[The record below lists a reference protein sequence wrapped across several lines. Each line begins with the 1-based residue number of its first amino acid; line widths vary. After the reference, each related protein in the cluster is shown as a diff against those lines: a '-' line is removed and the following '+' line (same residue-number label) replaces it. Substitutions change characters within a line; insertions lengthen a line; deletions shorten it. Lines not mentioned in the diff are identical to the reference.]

1 MSDMA
6 ELSDKF
12 VSALISWGIP
22 YTAAKMTY
30 KVGVLLIIVLVGYI
44 AIRILCGVIHRVLIR
59 SSVDEALH
67 TFIINCVKIILWI
80 MVVITALSYVNFP
93 VSAFLTALGAA
104 GVAVALALKD
114 SLGNFAG
121 GILILITK
129 PFKKGD
135 YIEDY
140 QTAGQ
145 VEKIDL
151 LYTTL
156 ITFDNKVITIP
167 NGKLANSTI
176 VNYTRSESRRVDC
189 IFSVTYQDD
198 IPKVKEL
205 LQAVAE
211 SNPTIFTEPAPLI
224 GVAKQGEGRIDVD
237 LKVWCST
244 EDYQEVSYYLQEQVK
259 LAFDEAD
266 VKMAYPQME
275 VQLKKK

>member
-1 MSDMA
+1 MTEKNIEM
-6 ELSDKF
+6 
-12 VSALISWGIP
+12 LIRI
-22 YTAAKMTY
+22 
-30 KVGVLLIIVLVGYI
+30 GVVLCILLIGYLL
-44 AIRILCGVIHRVLIR
+44 IRILCSIVRKALIR
-59 SSVDEALH
+59 SKLDEVLH
-67 TFIINCVKIILWI
+67 AFIINCIRIVLWI
-80 MVVITALSYVNFP
+80 LVIITALNYVQFP

-121 GILILITK
+121 GILIIISK

-156 ITFDNKVITIP
+156 VTYDNKIITVP

-176 VNYTRSESRRVDC
+176 VNYTRSATRRVDC
-189 IFSVTYQDD
+189 SFSVTYQDD
-198 IPKVKEL
+198 IIKVKDI

-211 SNPTIFTEPAPLI
+211 SSPIIFDDPAPLI
-224 GVAKQGEGRIDVD
+224 GVAKQGEGRIEVD
-237 LKVWCST
+237 LKVWCKT
-244 EDYQEVSYYLQEQVK
+244 DDYLDVKYFLQEQVK

-266 VKMAYPQME
+266 IQMAYPQME
-275 VQLKKK
+275 VKLKKS

>member
-1 MSDMA
+1 MSDKTI
-6 ELSDKF
+6 ET
-12 VSALISWGIP
+12 LISIAIALGI
-22 YTAAKMTY
+22 
-30 KVGVLLIIVLVGYI
+30 ILVGYI
-44 AIRILCGVIHRVLIR
+44 IISILCRIIR
-59 SSVDEALH
+59 KALNKSKLDEVLH
-67 TFIINCVKIILWI
+67 TFIINCIKIVLWI
-80 MVVITALSYVNFP
+80 MVLITSLSYIGIP
-93 VSAFLTALGAA
+93 VSAFLAALGAA

-121 GILILITK
+121 GILIILSK

-156 ITFDNKVITIP
+156 LTFDNKVITIP

-176 VNYTRSESRRVDC
+176 VNYTRSENRRVDC
-189 IFSVTYQDD
+189 IFSVTYEED
-198 IPKVKEL
+198 ITKVKDI

-211 SNPTIFTEPAPLI
+211 SNPIIYSEPAPQI
-224 GVAKQGEGRIDVD
+224 GVARQGEGKIEID
-237 LKVWCST
+237 LKVWCKT
-244 EDYQEVSYYLQEQVK
+244 QDYLDVKYYLEEQVK

-266 VKMAYPQME
+266 IKMASPLME

>member
-1 MSDMA
+1 MSEKTM
-6 ELSDKF
+6 ET
-12 VSALISWGIP
+12 LISAGMALGIIL
-22 YTAAKMTY
+22 A
-30 KVGVLLIIVLVGYI
+30 GYI
-44 AIRILCGVIHRVLIR
+44 VISVLCRIIRKGLIKSKLDEVLH
-59 SSVDEALH
+59 A
-67 TFIINCVKIILWI
+67 FIINCVKIVLWI
-80 MVVITALSYVNFP
+80 IAILTALSYVHFP
-93 VSAFLTALGAA
+93 ITTFLTTLGAA
-104 GVAVALALKD
+104 GIAVALALKD

-121 GILILITK
+121 GILIILSK

-156 ITFDNKVITIP
+156 VTFDNKVITVP

-176 VNYTRSESRRVDC
+176 VNYTKSESRRVDC
-189 IFSVTYQDD
+189 IFYVAYQND
-198 IPKVKEL
+198 IEKVKDL
-205 LQAVAE
+205 LRSVAE
-211 SNPTIFTEPAPLI
+211 SNPAIFTEPEPLI
-224 GVAKQGEGRIDVD
+224 GVARQGEGKLEVD
-237 LKVWCST
+237 LKVWCRT
-244 EDYQEVSYYLQEQVK
+244 EDYQDVKYYLQEQVK

>member
-1 MSDMA
+1 MSEKTM
-6 ELSDKF
+6 ET
-12 VSALISWGIP
+12 LISIAIALGIIL
-22 YTAAKMTY
+22 A
-30 KVGVLLIIVLVGYI
+30 GYI
-44 AIRILCGVIHRVLIR
+44 IISILCGIIR
-59 SSVDEALH
+59 KALNKSKLDEVLH
-67 TFIINCVKIILWI
+67 TFIINCIKIVLWI
-80 MVVITALSYVNFP
+80 MVLITALSYVGIP
-93 VSAFLTALGAA
+93 VSAFLAALGAA

-121 GILILITK
+121 GILIILSK

-156 ITFDNKVITIP
+156 LTFDNKVITIP

-176 VNYTRSESRRVDC
+176 VNYTRSEERRVDC
-189 IFSVTYQDD
+189 SFSVTYQED
-198 IPKVKEL
+198 ITKVKDI

-211 SNPTIFTEPAPLI
+211 SNPIIFCEPAPLI
-224 GVAKQGEGRIDVD
+224 GVARQGEGRIEVD
-237 LKVWCST
+237 LKVWCNT
-244 EDYQEVSYYLQEQVK
+244 QDYLDVKYYLQEQVK

-266 VKMAYPQME
+266 IKMAYPQME
-275 VQLKKK
+275 VKLKKN

>member
-1 MSDMA
+1 MMYNDRQAISVRRIAMSDKTV
-6 ELSDKF
+6 DI
-12 VSALISWGIP
+12 LINIAI
-22 YTAAKMTY
+22 AA
-30 KVGVLLIIVLVGYI
+30 GIVLAGYI
-44 AIRILCGVIHRVLIR
+44 VIRILCSIVHKALVKSTLDEVLYP
-59 SSVDEALH
+59 
-67 TFIINCVKIILWI
+67 FIINCIKIILWI
-80 MVVITALSYVNFP
+80 IVVITALSYLDIP
-93 VSAFLTALGAA
+93 IGALLTALGAA
-104 GVAVALALKD
+104 GVAIALALKD

-121 GILILITK
+121 GILIIISK

-140 QTAGQ
+140 QTAGK

-189 IFSVTYQDD
+189 VFSVTYQDD
-198 IPKVKEL
+198 IQKVKEL
-205 LQAVAE
+205 LQTVAE
-211 SNPTIFTEPAPLI
+211 SNPAIFTEPAPLI
-224 GVAKQGEGRIDVD
+224 GIAKQGEGRIDVD

-259 LAFDEAD
+259 LAFDEAG
-266 VKMAYPQME
+266 VRMAPPQME